1 MAARG
6 SSADVPR
13 RSGQCFFSAMTG
25 PYLCAQEWSSTAIL
39 SPSKPCQ
46 RVYRRCVATSSFRRG
61 GFPSQIGWSPIHRV
75 MRRRTPCALSR
86 GTVPGGPVTSL
97 PAFYLRLWGTND
109 DHVDP
114 DITWPRAIHRPP
126 HQQHR
131 RDFSFQPSY
140 SGVYEAVPPDSPSS
154 PCTTRTSADRRR
166 YPSLAPVAQHPMPRG
181 FHPRPHDLFSS
192 YKPSHMLPCASRTWL
207 RIRRGQSITNTPCWR
222 GCDQARTASG

>member
-13 RSGQCFFSAMTG
+13 RSGQSFSSAMTG
-25 PYLCAQEWSSTAIL
+25 PYLCTQEWSSTAIL
-39 SPSKPCQ
+39 FPSEPFQ
-46 RVYRRCVATSSFRRG
+46 RVYRRCATISSLRRG
-61 GFPSQIGWSPIHRV
+61 GLPSQVCWSPIHRV

-97 PAFYLRLWGTND
+97 PAFYLRLWGANG

-114 DITWPRAIHRPP
+114 GIAFSRAIHKPP
-126 HQQHR
+126 RQQHR
-131 RDFSFQPSY
+131 RDFPFQPSY
-140 SGVYEAVPPDSPSS
+140 SGVYEAAPPDSPSN

-166 YPSLAPVAQHPMPRG
+166 YQPLSHVAQNPMPRG

-192 YKPSHMLPCASRTWL
+192 
-207 RIRRGQSITNTPCWR
+207 
-222 GCDQARTASG
+222 